1 VLAAQDKR
9 ARTIVDALGSGSRPK
24 TLVRPSRIAIHNL
37 ARCCATIWD
46 GVLNRVV
53 STVFIGKEAFAC
65 DYEGTMIT
73 GKNAV
78 YFLPNQALYHAE
90 PQPEL
95 D

>member
-1 VLAAQDKR
+1 
-9 ARTIVDALGSGSRPK
+9 
-24 TLVRPSRIAIHNL
+24 
-37 ARCCATIWD
+37 
-46 GVLNRVV
+46 V